1 MNVPK
6 SNKLKGAHIVRS
18 ASWNAM
24 REAAMRLP
32 EGSAGDIAVHNG
44 LGWTV
49 LPAPDGSAPHVLSI
63 SGTTFSWLATT
74 ACEE

>member
-6 SNKLKGAHIVRS
+6 SNALKGAHIVRS
-18 ASWNAM
+18 SSWNAM

-44 LGWTV
+44 SEWVT
-49 LPAPDGSAPHVLSI
+49 LPAPSGDGRHVLSVY
-63 SGTTFSWLATT
+63 GTTFSWLATT